1 MAPSVGG
8 HYESIGSGLPIDRV
22 GRRTRLRTSAACM
35 TILDFPSEH
44 PPPADSQVDAEAVG
58 MHSGEDEDEQSAA
71 AALLGMAAALPMYSL
86 SQYSPGSAKRQLL
99 DDRQLLS
106 NSRGGSSDDLSSIYS
121 SDGGSVKRQRAET
134 KDHGGAHTSFP
145 VPRRSCLCHLPTPP
159 FKQHKLST
167 RPPPRLSTCLPAWL
181 AWPPAF
187 GVGPDLSHNLTLPR
201 RAAARHVPVPVQ
213 VSRVH
218 EDARRPVITSA
229 RNCR

>member
-1 MAPSVGG
+1 MLREIYIPGG
-8 HYESIGSGLPIDRV
+8 HPIGHYDRRRRWPIPTDHQ

-35 TILDFPSEH
+35 TILDFPSEQ

-58 MHSGEDEDEQSAA
+58 VHSGEDEDEQSAA

-134 KDHGGAHTSFP
+134 KDHGGAHASFRA
-145 VPRRSCLCHLPTPP
+145 PRR
-159 FKQHKLST
+159 
-167 RPPPRLSTCLPAWL
+167 
-181 AWPPAF
+181 
-187 GVGPDLSHNLTLPR
+187 
-201 RAAARHVPVPVQ
+201 
-213 VSRVH
+213 
-218 EDARRPVITSA
+218 
-229 RNCR
+229 

>member
-1 MAPSVGG
+1 MSVHIYTLPPHPSGG
-8 HYESIGSGLPIDRV
+8 HYESAVAFRSIAWVGAYAIAPQLP
-22 GRRTRLRTSAACM
+22 GM

-86 SQYSPGSAKRQLL
+86 SQCLPGSAKRQLL

-145 VPRRSCLCHLPTPP
+145 AQRRS
-159 FKQHKLST
+159 
-167 RPPPRLSTCLPAWL
+167 
-181 AWPPAF
+181 
-187 GVGPDLSHNLTLPR
+187 
-201 RAAARHVPVPVQ
+201 
-213 VSRVH
+213 
-218 EDARRPVITSA
+218 
-229 RNCR
+229 

>member
-1 MAPSVGG
+1 
-8 HYESIGSGLPIDRV
+8 
-22 GRRTRLRTSAACM
+22 M

-134 KDHGGAHTSFP
+134 KDHGGAHAS
-145 VPRRSCLCHLPTPP
+145 VRAPRRYCRMPLPAAHASFRAAQALHEAPPTP
-159 FKQHKLST
+159 
-167 RPPPRLSTCLPAWL
+167 RPHA
-181 AWPPAF
+181 
-187 GVGPDLSHNLTLPR
+187 
-201 RAAARHVPVPVQ
+201 
-213 VSRVH
+213 
-218 EDARRPVITSA
+218 
-229 RNCR
+229 

>member
-1 MAPSVGG
+1 
-8 HYESIGSGLPIDRV
+8 
-22 GRRTRLRTSAACM
+22 M
-35 TILDFPSEH
+35 TILNFPSEH
-44 PPPADSQVDAEAVG
+44 PPPADSQVDAEAVPG

-134 KDHGGAHTSFP
+134 KDHGGAHASFRA
-145 VPRRSCLCHLPTPP
+145 PRRSCLCQLPTPP

-167 RPPPRLSTCLPAWL
+167 RSPPTPRPLAYLLGWPGRLRSAWAL
-181 AWPPAF
+181 
-187 GVGPDLSHNLTLPR
+187 
-201 RAAARHVPVPVQ
+201 
-213 VSRVH
+213 
-218 EDARRPVITSA
+218 TSA
-229 RNCR
+229 TT

>member
-1 MAPSVGG
+1 
-8 HYESIGSGLPIDRV
+8 
-22 GRRTRLRTSAACM
+22 M

-86 SQYSPGSAKRQLL
+86 SSQCLPGSAKRQLL
-99 DDRQLLS
+99 DGRQLLS

-145 VPRRSCLCHLPTPP
+145 APRRSCLCQLPTPP
-159 FKQHKLST
+159 FKQHKLSSS
-167 RPPPRLSTCLPAWL
+167 PPPRLIPPSPARL
-181 AWPPAF
+181 AWPPVF
-187 GVGPDLSHNLTLPR
+187 GAGPDLSHNLTLAR
-201 RAAARHVPVPVQ
+201 RAAARHVSVPVQ

-218 EDARRPVITSA
+218 EDARRPVD
-229 RNCR
+229 